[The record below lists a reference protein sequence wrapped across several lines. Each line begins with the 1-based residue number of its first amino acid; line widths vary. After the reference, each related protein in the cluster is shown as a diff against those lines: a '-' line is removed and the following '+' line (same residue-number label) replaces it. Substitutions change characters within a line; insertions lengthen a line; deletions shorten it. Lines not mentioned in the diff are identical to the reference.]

1 MSFRRKLFKSTEQ
14 RLLSFRRKLFKNTQ
28 ERLIE
33 DKKQF
38 LFQTFLFRKP
48 INSFLLNNIRNS
60 LIVVLSFLISFQSN
74 AQSIATAKVDSNK
87 IFVGQPVHLEVELKQ
102 NRTLNIPWFQLPDS
116 IGKIEIIEKGNID
129 TVKNSDATILQ
140 RKQML
145 TLSAYDSGYF
155 VIPPFEFFNNG
166 DTAQKVAETNP
177 LLISVFTVPVDTTKP
192 IKDIRGVV
200 EVPLTWRDY
209 LPWVLGVLGILLAAL
224 VGYYFYQKRKNRP
237 LKVFEKKIPA
247 RPAHEIALEE
257 LQKLDAEKVW
267 QQGNFKSYH
276 TRLTD
281 IIRQFIE
288 HRWSVNAMELTTDE
302 ILQHSFALQL
312 NNASRE
318 HLATMLL
325 LADMVKFAKAQPIA
339 NENEQSMRDALQ
351 FVNANAQVALPKPEL
366 SKEEVKHA

>member
-28 ERLIE
+28 ERLIK
-33 DKKQF
+33 DNKPF
-38 LFQTFLFRKP
+38 VFQTLLFRKP
-48 INSFLLNNIRNS
+48 INSFLLNDLRFALIIVLS
-60 LIVVLSFLISFQSN
+60 LIFSFQSN

-87 IFVGQPVHLEVELKQ
+87 IFVGQAVHLEVGLKQ
-102 NRTLNIPWFQLPDS
+102 NRTLNIPWFELPDS
-116 IGKIEIIEKGNID
+116 IGKLEIIEKGKID

-145 TLSAYDSGYF
+145 TVSAYDSGYF
-155 VIPPFEFFNNG
+155 VIPPFAFYNNG
-166 DTAQKVAETNP
+166 DTTQKVAETNP

-209 LPWVLGVLGILLAAL
+209 LPWILGVLGILLAAII
-224 VGYYFYQKRKNRP
+224 GYYFYQKRKNRP
-237 LKVFEKKIPA
+237 IKVFEKKIPT

-257 LQKLDAEKVW
+257 LQKLDAEKIW

-276 TRLTD
+276 SRLTD
-281 IIRQFIE
+281 IIRQFID

-312 NNASRE
+312 SNSSKE
-318 HLATMLL
+318 QLAIMLR
-325 LADMVKFAKAQPIA
+325 LADMAKFAKAQPLA
-339 NENEQSMRDALQ
+339 NENEQSMRTAYE
-351 FVNANAQVALPKPEL
+351 FVNANAQTALAKTEAV
-366 SKEEVKHA
+366 KEEVKNA